1 MPENF
6 NIENN
11 KKKIMETLE
20 KETLDK
26 FANLSDGHGLGHT
39 LRVKELAKIIALGEN
54 ADTFKAETAALLH
67 DWGRATEAS
76 DPQKRNHAVLSA
88 EAAKPL
94 FRDFYEHKLIGAQ
107 QYGDIMRAI
116 KRHDKRQET
125 SRETLT
131 IVRDADRLSRFGAV
145 GMYQNMLGNFDEMP
159 DALFYIEGHTVL
171 KDNDAPALRGKDV
184 QCQIDDFNA
193 VRDYVRILK
202 TESGKKIAQILEP
215 SWHAFL
221 ELVSRHLE
229 INDNSF
235 WLAYLKSRAEIV
247 QMKMTAYQQ
256 NPDNQMETFDDQLAM
271 LRQIEDVSIFSEDE
285 FKKYQQEYK
294 K

>member
-1 MPENF
+1 MPDAPF
-6 NIENN
+6 YI
-11 KKKIMETLE
+11 K
-20 KETLDK
+20 
-26 FANLSDGHGLGHT
+26 G
-39 LRVKELAKIIALGEN
+39 
-54 ADTFKAETAALLH
+54 
-67 DWGRATEAS
+67 
-76 DPQKRNHAVLSA
+76 HAVL
-88 EAAKPL
+88 KN
-94 FRDFYEHKLIGAQ
+94 D
-107 QYGDIMRAI
+107 
-116 KRHDKRQET
+116 
-125 SRETLT
+125 
-131 IVRDADRLSRFGAV
+131 
-145 GMYQNMLGNFDEMP
+145 
-159 DALFYIEGHTVL
+159 
-171 KDNDAPALRGKDV
+171 DAPALRGKDV